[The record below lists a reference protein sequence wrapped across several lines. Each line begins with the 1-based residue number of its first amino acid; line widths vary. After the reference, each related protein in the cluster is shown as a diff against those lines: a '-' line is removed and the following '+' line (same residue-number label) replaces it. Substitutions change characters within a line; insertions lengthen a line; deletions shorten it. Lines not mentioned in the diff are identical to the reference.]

1 MWTWGRL
8 TLTAHGIA
16 ALDIIYFIYLFTYI
30 SFILISVFN
39 SHIMDISGFKSCFS
53 SPEQIS
59 GGEGKLWIILYRN
72 MYIVKKLC
80 FLYDVFK
87 YYDGVPIN
95 SFNLCFPTTNFDYK
109 RFLPKQFVK
118 QCFKQYFINVDI
130 VSLIFNTLFYFLFY
144 VKVFLDI
151 HLENTFSF

>member
-1 MWTWGRL
+1 MLVRMWGRL
-8 TLTAHGIA
+8 TLTADWLA
-16 ALDIIYFIYLFTYI
+16 TFDIIYFVHLFTFI
-30 SFILISVFN
+30 SFIFISVFN
-39 SHIMDISGFKSCFS
+39 NRIMDISGFKSCFS
-53 SPEQIS
+53 FPEQIS
-59 GGEGKLWIILYRN
+59 QRGTLNNIVQD
-72 MYIVKKLC
+72 MYIVKKFC

-87 YYDGVPIN
+87 YYDGFPIN
-95 SFNLCFPTTNFDYK
+95 SFNLCFSTTNFYYK
-109 RFLPKQFVK
+109 CFLHKQFVK